1 VIVNTHQSSG
11 VRANLEMS
19 GICVFMAAVICALFM
34 TAGPI
39 TRVFGAKGMD
49 IVTKLMGVVLLA
61 IAIGMLAAGAKGL
74 LPGLAG

>member
-1 VIVNTHQSSG
+1 
-11 VRANLEMS
+11 
-19 GICVFMAAVICALFM
+19 
-34 TAGPI
+34 
-39 TRVFGAKGMD
+39 VFGAKGMD